1 MKKIVRL
8 TESDLSRIVR
18 RVIREQEEISGDIE
32 MEVDDELDDVDEND
46 ANGLKKL
53 IDKLGDNIRKFK
65 GRNLRKLRRM
75 LQKHSV
81 KNPVIFKGALIKCP
95 EY

>member
-53 IDKLGDNIRKFK
+53 LDKLGDNIRKFK
-65 GRNLRKLRRM
+65 GRNLRKLKRM
-75 LQKHSV
+75 LQKHSS
-81 KNPVIFKGALIKCP
+81 KSHIFKNKLVQCP
-95 EY
+95 KY

>member
-1 MKKIVRL
+1 MNRIVRL

-46 ANGLKKL
+46 ANGLKRL
-53 IDKLGDNIRKFK
+53 LDKLGDNIRKFK

-75 LQKHSV
+75 LQKHSSKSPMF
-81 KNPVIFKGALIKCP
+81 KNRLLQCP
-95 EY
+95 KY

>member
-1 MKKIVRL
+1 MNRIVRL

-46 ANGLKKL
+46 ANGLKRL

-75 LQKHSV
+75 LQKHSA
-81 KNPVIFKGALIKCP
+81 KNPMFKNRLLQCP
-95 EY
+95 KY